1 MFQGRRYRPRPDTP
15 PEQGKSSSA
24 SSTGGR
30 SATNISSLTAV
41 SSLARGRIHTAL
53 ETQPADPRRLKSS
66 RTPTDDAPEPT
77 TLAEPRR
84 ALIRMNRERDCGV
97 GRVAKSGGGAS
108 ISVVRIS
115 QQRGWQA

>member
-15 PEQGKSSSA
+15 PEQEKSSSA

-30 SATNISSLTAV
+30 SATNISSLTAA

-66 RTPTDDAPEPT
+66 RTPTDDGLEPT
-77 TLAEPRR
+77 THAERRR
-84 ALIRMNRERDCGV
+84 ALIRMNREGKV
-97 GRVAKSGGGAS
+97 GRVARSGGGAS

-115 QQRGWQA
+115 QQRGWQP